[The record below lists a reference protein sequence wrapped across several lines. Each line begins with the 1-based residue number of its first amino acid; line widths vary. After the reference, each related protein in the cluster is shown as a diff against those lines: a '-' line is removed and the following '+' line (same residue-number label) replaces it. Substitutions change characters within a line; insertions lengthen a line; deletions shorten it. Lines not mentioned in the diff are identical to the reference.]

1 MNFPCSYFGG
11 YPLLVLNKKVSV
23 CLFVFDMKNNVKFIE
38 NYMERKAIQKDVC
51 FMNLHIRHL
60 NTEISGWEL

>member
-1 MNFPCSYFGG
+1 MNFPCSYVGG

-38 NYMERKAIQKDVC
+38 NYMEREEKKADSEFPSRDFSVEVP
-51 FMNLHIRHL
+51 NV
-60 NTEISGWEL
+60 

>member
-1 MNFPCSYFGG
+1 MNFLCSYVGG

-23 CLFVFDMKNNVKFIE
+23 SLFIFDMKNNVKFTE
-38 NYMERKAIQKDVC
+38 NYMEREAIQKDVYS
-51 FMNLHIRHL
+51 MNLHIRHL